1 MKGLR
6 NRTVFHKL
14 VIGVLWGAEVE
25 VGVTGI
31 YGGLIMGGLEC
42 PISISSILGRHGK
55 CFLCKLSYFSIKVM
69 CFLFI

>member
-25 VGVTGI
+25 VGVTGMRWGPDN
-31 YGGLIMGGLEC
+31 GGLGM
-42 PISISSILGRHGK
+42 
-55 CFLCKLSYFSIKVM
+55 SYFYIFNIGKTWEVFS
-69 CFLFI
+69 L